1 MSFRVLAL
9 CGSLRSGSSNR
20 GLLAIAKRVA
30 PAELAI
36 DEFAIGELPYYNAD
50 LDRDGHEPPSV
61 SVFRQRMR
69 ECDAVLI
76 ATPEYNGH
84 LPAVLKNAFDWATK
98 PNPGHALAGKVV
110 TSMASGGGG
119 GGAKALQY
127 LDTVIPFFGNSV
139 VTEPRVELKKGAEF
153 LAADG
158 TTTNPDIEVAVRER
172 LAALLGAL
180 KAR

>member
-1 MSFRVLAL
+1 MSFHVLAL
-9 CGSLRSGSSNR
+9 CGSLRSTSSNR
-20 GLLAIAKRVA
+20 GLLAIARRVA
-30 PAELAI
+30 PPELVI
-36 DEFAIGELPYYNAD
+36 DEFPIGDLPFYNAD
-50 LDRDGHEPPSV
+50 LDQEGAEPAAV
-61 SVFRQRMR
+61 IAFRQRMR
-69 ECDAVLI
+69 DCDAVLI

-127 LDTVIPFFGNSV
+127 LDTVVPFFGNSV

-153 LAADG
+153 LTADG
-158 TTTNPDIEVAVRER
+158 TTSNAEVEVAIRER

>member
-20 GLLAIAKRVA
+20 GLLAIARRVA
-30 PAELAI
+30 PAGIEI
-36 DEFAIGELPYYNAD
+36 DEFPIGDLPFYNAD
-50 LDRDGHEPPSV
+50 LEREGVEPLV
-61 SVFRQRMR
+61 VAAFRQRVR
-69 ECDAVLI
+69 DCDAVLI

-98 PNPGHALAGKVV
+98 PNPGHALSGKVV

-127 LDTVIPFFGNSV
+127 LDTVIPFFGNTV
-139 VTEPRVELKKGAEF
+139 VTEPRVELKKGAEV

-158 TTTNPDIEVAVRER
+158 TTSHPEIESLIRDR
-172 LAALLGAL
+172 LAALLAEL
-180 KAR
+180 ASR